1 LSKKRSGR
9 VEGGDNREFGAPVRD
24 RRIERDRR
32 SVKSARRNLL
42 LRRALYRIL
51 DPQRS
56 GRTPEAFRLAHH
68 GMVVLGVGALVLAT
82 VPNISADYR
91 AALDAVFYVAL
102 AFFAAEYLCRLYVV
116 PEAPWSHQGRRW
128 RDRLHWSMTLQ
139 GLVGLCSTWVV
150 GIAAAFS
157 PDAASVRLA
166 CVTWLFKFVPYSEGL
181 SLLGR
186 VIADA
191 RSTLVS
197 VLLAF
202 IIVLLSAGTLAYLV
216 ERDVQPETFGSVP
229 TALWWAVVTLT
240 TTGYGDAVPVT
251 LAGRL
256 LGGCVMICGIAL
268 FALWAGILANG
279 FAEELKRRDLQR
291 TWDLV
296 TKVPLFNAV
305 GAETISEVTRL
316 LRPRDVP
323 EGAVV
328 VRRGEP
334 GDCMYFVVSGE
345 IEIRIPPKPVR
356 LGAGAFFG
364 EIALITGEPR
374 TATVVASRSSV
385 MLVLHVTDFRHLA
398 ARRPELMAAIAEES
412 SRRVAHNNAAD
423 DPSG

>member
-1 LSKKRSGR
+1 
-9 VEGGDNREFGAPVRD
+9 VR
-24 RRIERDRR
+24 R
-32 SVKSARRNLL
+32 ARRNRR
-42 LRRALYRIL
+42 LRRAVYRVL
-51 DPQRS
+51 DAQRT
-56 GRTPEAFRLAHH
+56 GTLPELFRYVHH
-68 GMVVLGVGALVLAT
+68 GMIILGVAALVFGTVPRFAVAYGAL
-82 VPNISADYR
+82 
-91 AALDAVFYVAL
+91 LDGIFYLAL

-116 PEAPWSHQGRRW
+116 PEEPWSQPGRRW
-128 RDRLHWSMTLQ
+128 RDRLYWAISLQ
-139 GLVGLCSTWVV
+139 GLVGLCSTWIV
-150 GIAAAFS
+150 GFAVALTPETS
-157 PDAASVRLA
+157 SVRLV
-166 CVTWLFKFVPYSEGL
+166 CVTWLFKFVPYSDGL
-181 SLLGR
+181 SLLSR
-186 VIADA
+186 VIGNA

-202 IIVLLSAGTLAYLV
+202 VIVLLTAGTLAYIV
-216 ERDVQPETFGSVP
+216 ERDVQPDTFGSVP
-229 TALWWAVVTLT
+229 SALWWAIVTLT

-268 FALWAGILANG
+268 FALWAGIVANG
-279 FAEELKRRDLQR
+279 FAEEVKRRDLQR

-323 EGAVV
+323 EGAVL

-334 GDCMYFVVSGE
+334 GDCMYFIVSGE
-345 IEIRIPPKPVR
+345 IEIRIRPKPLR

-374 TATVVASRSSV
+374 TATAVASRSSV
-385 MLVLHVTDFRHLA
+385 MLVLHLTDFRHLA

-412 SRRVAHNNAAD
+412 SRRIAQNRALDQGAAAD
-423 DPSG
+423 AG